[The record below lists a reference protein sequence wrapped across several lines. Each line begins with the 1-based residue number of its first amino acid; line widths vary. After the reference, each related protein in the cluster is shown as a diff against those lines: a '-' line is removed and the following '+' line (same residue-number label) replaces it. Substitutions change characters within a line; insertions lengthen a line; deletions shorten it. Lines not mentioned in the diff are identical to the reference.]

1 MTFGEK
7 VKTLR
12 KTKDMSQTQLAQA
25 VGVSLRTVGGWEKEG
40 RYPKQHE
47 LYQKLADTLGCD
59 VSYLMTEEESF
70 ITEATE
76 QYGSRGAR
84 QAQQILEQAAAM
96 FAGGELS
103 DEDKLTVARARKIQ
117 RFLSQPFFVAEQFT
131 GTPGK
136 YVPLKETI
144 RGFKGIIDGDY
155 DNLPEQAFYMVG
167 TIDEAVEKAKNL

>member
-25 VGVSLRTVGGWEKEG
+25 IGVSLRTVGGWEKEG

-59 VSYLMTEEESF
+59 ISYLMTEEEAF

-76 QYGSRGAR
+76 QFGSRGAR

-103 DEDKLTVARARKIQ
+103 DEDKTAFMDEIQMLYLDSKKRAKKFTPKKYLT
-117 RFLSQPFFVAEQFT
+117 
-131 GTPGK
+131 
-136 YVPLKETI
+136 
-144 RGFKGIIDGDY
+144 
-155 DNLPEQAFYMVG
+155 
-167 TIDEAVEKAKNL
+167 EK